1 MGSGTGPREEQGV
14 YTLNSQAESP
24 GSTWI
29 RRLFSFGF
37 LLIAMVVAGWFVLES
52 QKDVTAA
59 MQERGGSGRPEA
71 EIPLVHVQK
80 VEERN
85 ITRAREYIGRV
96 EAIDSVDLVARVA
109 GYLVSINFEEG
120 RFVKAGD
127 IMFTIER
134 AKYLAEIE
142 SRKGSISQI
151 EANIVEADKYLERLK
166 SASRESVPEKDIEAA
181 QRDVDYFLAQLITAK
196 ASMDLAEIDLSY
208 TTVRAPMS
216 GRVTKKNY
224 SVGDYLGLNSG
235 TVATIVKFDPIR
247 VVSSMSEVDYLNL
260 LERTGAS
267 PENEFSPELRL
278 PNGSLYSKI
287 GRWDFAD
294 TRIDNSTGTI
304 SLRSRYSNPDGL
316 LIPGGYVTV
325 VMSAIKD
332 EVLPLVP
339 QVAVSEDRKG
349 SFVFV
354 VGENSSAEKR
364 FIKKRS
370 VLGTDWIVE
379 DGIKAGETVIVQG
392 IQKVRNGQAVKVSGT
407 SLDMGQKAGGK

>member
-1 MGSGTGPREEQGV
+1 M
-14 YTLNSQAESP
+14 
-24 GSTWI
+24 
-29 RRLFSFGF
+29 FSYGF
-37 LLIAMVVAGWFVLES
+37 LLIAIIVAGWFVLES

-59 MQERGGSGRPEA
+59 TQGRGGSGRPEA

-85 ITRAREYIGRV
+85 ITRTVEYIGRV
-96 EAIDSVDLVARVA
+96 EAIDSVDLVARVS
-109 GYLVSINFEEG
+109 GYLESKHFEEG

-127 IMFTIER
+127 IMFTIEK
-134 AKYLAEIE
+134 AEYLAEIE
-142 SRKGSISQI
+142 ERKGSLSQI
-151 EANIVEADKYLERLK
+151 EANLVQADKYLQRLE
-166 SASRESVPEKDIEAA
+166 SAGSGSVPEKDIEMA
-181 QRDVDYFLAQLITAK
+181 QRSVDFYQAQLVSAK
-196 ASMDLAEIDLSY
+196 ASLDLAEIDLSY

-224 SVGDYLGLNSG
+224 SVGDYVGLNSG
-235 TVATIVKFDPIR
+235 TIATIVKFDPIR

-267 PENEFSPELRL
+267 PENEFRPELRL
-278 PNGSLYSKI
+278 PNGSLYSKT

-294 TRIDNSTGTI
+294 TRIDSSTGTI

-325 VMSAIKD
+325 LMSSIKD

-339 QVAVSEDRKG
+339 QVAVSEGRDG
-349 SFVFV
+349 SYVFV
-354 VGENSSAEKR
+354 VGENSLAEMR
-364 FIKKRS
+364 LIKKRT

-379 DGIKAGETVIVQG
+379 DGIKAGEIVIVQG
-392 IQKVRNGQAVKVSGT
+392 IQKVSPGQEVKVSGS
-407 SLDMGQKAGGK
+407 SLDMGLTAGGK